1 MRDAYQLVDELL
13 TAAATVV
20 LFWPLAATLK
30 SDTVSFE
37 DGRKW
42 RSVLRGVCLLL
53 LAHEALYALA
63 GLIPAIR
70 VFDKASAMAV
80 TDDVSEWLTFSA
92 AKWFPTR

>member
-1 MRDAYQLVDELL
+1 MRDAYQLLDGLL

-30 SDTVSFE
+30 SDAVSFE

-42 RSVLRGVCLLL
+42 RNILRGVCLLL
-53 LAHEALYALA
+53 VAHETLYALA
-63 GLIPAIR
+63 GLIPASRI
-70 VFDKASAMAV
+70 FDRAGAMAV
-80 TDDVSEWLTFSA
+80 TDVVSEWLTFSA